1 MLMLLYKEGPT
12 TAGIFRCSANAK
24 ICKEIKEKLNSGA
37 QVSMAGESVFV
48 AASVLT
54 VSLPMNAPKFKGMP
68 RRNQDASD
76 PYLRH
81 MVLNLSELLM
91 PTTLT

>member
-1 MLMLLYKEGPT
+1 
-12 TAGIFRCSANAK
+12 
-24 ICKEIKEKLNSGA
+24 
-37 QVSMAGESVFV
+37 MAGESVFV